1 MRLDT
6 IGQSMDAD
14 ILEGNELKVR
24 ACKVEPSTLL
34 CGYVPVD
41 LDVTPFD
48 NSKLTKKAYPV
59 HTKILTDMHR

>member
-6 IGQSMDAD
+6 IGQSMDND
-14 ILEGNELKVR
+14 KLEGNISMFK
-24 ACKVEPSTLL
+24 ACKVEPSTLP

-48 NSKLTKKAYPV
+48 N
-59 HTKILTDMHR
+59 